1 MLRLSL
7 GAQVEAWRSCTASR
21 RCCFYVLCFCHSV
34 SFLTPP
40 FLCDAF
46 SSPDADPIVCILFHM
61 SSCLFLFAS
70 FFVAFRFSR
79 CRVLFVP
86 LFIFFVIL
94 CLWFPLPCPFV
105 VSCVCLSVVTV
116 VFTRQSS
123 FSLNPHPANSAV
135 AAPAPGQAFPLYV
148 KCSPPGKFS
157 AS

>member
-1 MLRLSL
+1 MKLGGHVLLLVAVVFMFCVSSIRFRFSPHPFFAMPFRVRMLT
-7 GAQVEAWRSCTASR
+7 Q
-21 RCCFYVLCFCHSV
+21 
-34 SFLTPP
+34 
-40 FLCDAF
+40 
-46 SSPDADPIVCILFHM
+46 
-61 SSCLFLFAS
+61 LFA
-70 FFVAFRFSR
+70 FYFICLLVRFFLLLCFVAFCFSR